1 MLAYSLPYVLLNN
14 TRPLLGRPPYPTR
27 VESVLTTPRDVL
39 RFAMFP
45 HLLEPFNA
53 ARDDIGDL
61 GCAKVGI
68 RIDSSHPEY
77 LLWTSLN
84 DPVGAAELEN
94 LRPIQATEPFR
105 RPGFTPC
112 AIVCTICGDR
122 TRLHG
127 MPLGAIHGPVK
138 VFWGGQ
144 FDPDEDG

>member
-1 MLAYSLPYVLLNN
+1 
-14 TRPLLGRPPYPTR
+14 
-27 VESVLTTPRDVL
+27 
-39 RFAMFP
+39 MFP
-45 HLLEPFNA
+45 DLREPFTA
-53 ARDDIGDL
+53 AGDDIGDL

-84 DPVGAAELEN
+84 EPVGATELEN
-94 LRPIQATEPFR
+94 LRPIQPTEQYR
-105 RPGFTPC
+105 RPGFVPC

-127 MPLGAIHGPVK
+127 MALGATHGGVK

-144 FDPDEDG
+144 FNPDEDG